1 MGRDRNTEQRIF
13 EAATAVFHERGFHG
27 ARMQEIAR
35 RAGINQ
41 SMLHYYF
48 RSKDGL
54 FEAVFRAT
62 AEEVVGPVLEVLSA
76 DLPLFDKLDRFV
88 EVYIDQVS
96 ANPHAP
102 GFLLEELNHHP
113 DHLRR
118 FAGDRGKNVFEK
130 LSEEVREAVVR
141 GEIRPIT
148 PEDLFANLVALCMFP
163 FIARPILQTV
173 TGLDDA
179 AYRDFLQQR
188 KREVRRF
195 IHHALKP

>member
-88 EVYIDQVS
+88 EVYID
-96 ANPHAP
+96 
-102 GFLLEELNHHP
+102 
-113 DHLRR
+113 
-118 FAGDRGKNVFEK
+118 
-130 LSEEVREAVVR
+130 
-141 GEIRPIT
+141 
-148 PEDLFANLVALCMFP
+148 
-163 FIARPILQTV
+163 
-173 TGLDDA
+173 
-179 AYRDFLQQR
+179 
-188 KREVRRF
+188 
-195 IHHALKP
+195 